1 MHCSLIYLQ
10 IFFYY
15 QLLLIKCGCFVWQ
28 WPIRYF
34 LSKPGCLVLFV
45 CPPVKPQKE
54 SKWSLYKFWMQCILH
69 LHFDWKK
76 MLLLGKQAAWL
87 LPSLTELLQLNWKQI
102 LQKRLLVKVIKHLYG
117 EKERE
122 NQMESEIKLSLEMLG
137 KKGRCNCREK
147 GRFNFSLG
155 KI

>member
-1 MHCSLIYLQ
+1 M
-10 IFFYY
+10 
-15 QLLLIKCGCFVWQ
+15 
-28 WPIRYF
+28 P
-34 LSKPGCLVLFV
+34 LF
-45 CPPVKPQKE
+45 
-54 SKWSLYKFWMQCILH
+54 
-69 LHFDWKK
+69 
-76 MLLLGKQAAWL
+76 GKQAACL
-87 LPSLTELLQLNWKQI
+87 LHSLTELLQLNWKQI